1 LLSAVGLEFR
11 LQAALISSQA
21 RLKAELRTIC
31 HSRPAFT
38 FGYFLLTFA
47 LMPKCPTCGKP
58 VEWQDNPSRPF
69 CSERCK
75 LIDFSRWANEE
86 YRVPG
91 QNSSPAE
98 GDELP
103 TVDKANGED
112 DEDSLGR

>member
-1 LLSAVGLEFR
+1 LFVGKNEGLKR
-11 LQAALISSQA
+11 RQVAALQ
-21 RLKAELRTIC
+21 IC
-31 HSRPAFT
+31 HPRQAFT
-38 FGYFLLTFA
+38 FGCFLLTFA
-47 LMPKCPTCGKP
+47 FMPKCPTCGKP

-112 DEDSLGR
+112 GGESASGEL

>member
-1 LLSAVGLEFR
+1 VTGQSGGKF
-11 LQAALISSQA
+11 AALQI
-21 RLKAELRTIC
+21 LP
-31 HSRPAFT
+31 SRFAFT

-58 VEWQDNPSRPF
+58 VEWQDNPWRPF

-103 TVDKANGED
+103 TVDKANND
-112 DEDSLGR
+112 DDGASSASGL